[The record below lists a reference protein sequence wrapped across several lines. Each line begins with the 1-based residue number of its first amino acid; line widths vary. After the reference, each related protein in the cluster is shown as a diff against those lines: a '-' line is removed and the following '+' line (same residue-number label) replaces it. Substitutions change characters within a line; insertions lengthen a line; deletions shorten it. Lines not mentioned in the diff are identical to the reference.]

1 MEKQIENR
9 NVVYTLS
16 EGLTANKISEYSQ
29 YLDQTLPDVDSFD
42 EFILNL
48 SQTDTID
55 STGVTFIISIYKKMK
70 VLGKKFSISGA
81 SEEVQ
86 GLFKL
91 MKLNQFFEMRS

>member
-9 NVVYTLS
+9 NVIYTLS

-29 YLDQTLPDVDSFD
+29 YLDQTLP
-42 EFILNL
+42 
-48 SQTDTID
+48 
-55 STGVTFIISIYKKMK
+55 GVTFIISIYKKMK

-81 SEEVQ
+81 TEEVQ